1 MANALTFSSWGR
13 KIGIEVKSPAYIP
26 ISLPPK
32 SDAVL
37 YAGRPVTL
45 NSDGEVVPVTS
56 NTEVLGLVKV
66 HKNSYVNEVSGDYGM
81 YGSGQVTVIVSGLV
95 EIAPNYFTAADGSEV
110 VVDNYENDFLTASL
124 MAKVYVNVTKGT
136 LTTSVTNGTNEKT
149 FVGYLLRK
157 PTADDPRCL
166 ILLK

>member
-13 KIGIEVKSPAYIP
+13 KIGIEVKSPVYIP
-26 ISLPPK
+26 VSLPPK

-45 NSDGEVVPVTS
+45 NANGEVVPVAS
-56 NTEVLGLVKV
+56 NTEVLGLVKC
-66 HKNSYVNEVSGDYGM
+66 HKNQYSNEVSDDYGM
-81 YGSGQVTVIVSGLV
+81 YGSGLVTVIVSGLV
-95 EIAPNYFTAADGSEV
+95 EIAPNYFTAADGSETV
-110 VVDNYENDFLTASL
+110 VANYEDDFLSASL

-136 LTTSVTNGTNEKT
+136 LTTTVANGTNEKT
-149 FVGYLLRK
+149 FVGYLLRR
-157 PTADDPRCL
+157 PTTDDPRCL

>member
-13 KIGIEVKSPAYIP
+13 KIGIEVKYPIYIQV
-26 ISLPPK
+26 SLPPK

-45 NSDGEVVPVTS
+45 DADGNVIPVTS
-56 NTEVLGLVKV
+56 NVEVLGLVRA
-66 HKNSYVNEVSGDYGM
+66 HKNQYVNEVSNDYGM
-81 YGSGQVTVIVSGLV
+81 YGSGLVSVVVSGLV
-95 EIAPNYFTAADGSEV
+95 EISPNYFTNPDGTETV
-110 VVDNYENDFLTASL
+110 VANYENDFLTAAL
-124 MAKVYVNVTKGT
+124 MSKVYVNVEKGT
-136 LTTSVTNGTNEKT
+136 LTTVADASNSNT

-157 PTADDPRCL
+157 PTSTDPRCL